1 MVTQTTTT
9 FPVLPEFARQ
19 PVADIAATVAERL
32 KSPLKVPLQ
41 QVAGLSPTQVSAMN
55 LAQQGIG
62 SFQPFLQAA
71 QAAQTAGLGTIGAGA
86 QTVAGADFGPGAGR
100 AFMDPYQQAVT
111 QEALKEIDR
120 QQQIAENRLA
130 GQAVK
135 AGAFGGSRFGV
146 AQSELA
152 RNAQD
157 LRSRRIFEDL
167 SRSFQIA
174 QGQQRAMNQ
183 QRMQAAQQFGNIGQ
197 VQTGIG
203 RTIGQIG
210 QSLQQA
216 QGQDINRLLGIG
228 AMQQQLAQTGSD
240 VGRQNIIE
248 EQQEPFRRL
257 SFGSQILQ
265 GLGGLSGTTTQTI
278 SPMPVG
284 NPYLQAAGA
293 IGGLGPLY
301 LSRFN
306 FVKYQVLHLES

>member
-1 MVTQTTTT
+1 MDEYSRDVT
-9 FPVLPEFARQ
+9 A
-19 PVADIAATVAERL
+19 
-32 KSPLKVPLQ
+32 
-41 QVAGLSPTQVSAMN
+41 
-55 LAQQGIG
+55 
-62 SFQPFLQAA
+62 
-71 QAAQTAGLGTIGAGA
+71 
-86 QTVAGADFGPGAGR
+86 
-100 AFMDPYQQAVT
+100 
-111 QEALKEIDR
+111 EALKEIDR
-120 QQQIAENRLA
+120 QAALAENRLA
-130 GQAVK
+130 GQAVQ
-135 AGAFGGSRFGV
+135 AGAFGGSRFGI

-157 LRSRRIFEDL
+157 LKSRRIFEDL

-183 QRMQAAQQFGNIGQ
+183 QRLQAAQQFGNLGQ

-216 QGQDINRLLGIG
+216 QAQDVNQLLGIG
-228 AMQQQLAQTGSD
+228 AMQQQLQQTASD

-265 GLGGLSGTTTQTI
+265 GLGGLSTPTQQTI

-293 IGGLGPLY
+293 IGGLATGIGALVG
-301 LSRFN
+301 N
-306 FVKYQVLHLES
+306 

>member
-1 MVTQTTTT
+1 MVTTQE
-9 FPVLPEFARQ
+9 VIQSGQLPEFITQRQQQLLNTLFGTTGAPGGIIGTPTIPPAQEVIGFQQPQLEAFERARQ
-19 PVADIAATVAERL
+19 GLGAFLPYLADADTAAT
-32 KSPLKVPLQ
+32 
-41 QVAGLSPTQVSAMN
+41 
-55 LAQQGIG
+55 QG
-62 SFQPFLQAA
+62 F
-71 QAAQTAGLGTIGAGA
+71 QTAGLGTQALQGL
-86 QTVAGADFGPGAGR
+86 DFSPQGTKQ
-100 AFMDPYQQAVT
+100 FMDEYSKDVT
-111 QEALKEIDR
+111 AEALKEIDR
-120 QQQIAENRLA
+120 QAALAENRLA
-130 GQAVK
+130 GQAVQ
-135 AGAFGGSRFGV
+135 AGAFGGSRFGI

-157 LRSRRIFEDL
+157 LKSRRIFEDL

-183 QRMQAAQQFGNIGQ
+183 QRLQAAQQFGNLGQ

-216 QGQDINRLLGIG
+216 QAQDVNQLLGIG
-228 AMQQQLAQTGSD
+228 AMQQQLAQTASD

-265 GLGGLSGTTTQTI
+265 GLGGLSTPTQQTI

-293 IGGLGPLY
+293 IGGLATGIGALVG
-301 LSRFN
+301 N
-306 FVKYQVLHLES
+306 

>member
-1 MVTQTTTT
+1 MVTTQE
-9 FPVLPEFARQ
+9 VIQSGQLPEFITQRQQQLLNTLFGTTGAPGGVIGTPTIPPAQEVIGFQQPQLEAFERARQ
-19 PVADIAATVAERL
+19 
-32 KSPLKVPLQ
+32 
-41 QVAGLSPTQVSAMN
+41 GLGTF
-55 LAQQGIG
+55 L
-62 SFQPFLQAA
+62 PFLADADTAA
-71 QAAQTAGLGTIGAGA
+71 LQGFQTAGLGT
-86 QTVAGADFGPGAGR
+86 
-100 AFMDPYQQAVT
+100 QALQGLDEYSRDVT
-111 QEALKEIDR
+111 AEALKEIDR
-120 QQQIAENRLA
+120 QAALAENRLA
-130 GQAVK
+130 GQAVQ
-135 AGAFGGSRFGV
+135 AGAFGGSRFGI

-157 LRSRRIFEDL
+157 LKSRRIFEDL

-183 QRMQAAQQFGNIGQ
+183 QRLQAAQQFGNLGQ

-216 QGQDINRLLGIG
+216 QAQDVNQLLGIG
-228 AMQQQLAQTGSD
+228 AMQQQLQQTASD

-265 GLGGLSGTTTQTI
+265 GLGGLSTPTQQTI

-293 IGGLGPLY
+293 IGGLATGIGALVG
-301 LSRFN
+301 N
-306 FVKYQVLHLES
+306 